1 MPRQLS
7 YTDTALADLSAA
19 RRWLTQPG
27 AGPVARNRLLAILD
41 AIDDLRAHPYRF
53 PLGVH
58 PGVRERLCAGGY
70 RVFYRVRP
78 DTGHDE
84 TAGDV
89 RVLRVYGPGQ
99 DRQNFNPSD
108 SEPP

>member
-1 MPRQLS
+1 LPRQLS
-7 YTDTALADLSAA
+7 YTDTALTDLGAA

-27 AGPVARNRLLAILD
+27 AGPVARRRLLAILD
-41 AIDDLRAHPYRF
+41 AIDDLRAHPCRF

-70 RVFYRVRP
+70 RVLYRIVP
-78 DTGHDE
+78 DTGRDE

-99 DRQNFNPSD
+99 NRRGFDPSA
-108 SEPP
+108 SA

>member
-1 MPRQLS
+1 MPRGLI
-7 YTDTALADLSAA
+7 YAPRARGDIEAA

-27 AGPVARNRLLAILD
+27 SGPVARRKLLAVLD
-41 AIDDLRAHPYRF
+41 AIEDLRDHPCRF

-70 RVFYRVRP
+70 RVLYRVRP
-78 DTGHDE
+78 DTGRDDN
-84 TAGDV
+84 AGDV

-99 DRQNFNPSD
+99 DRSGFGRP
-108 SEPP
+108 